1 MKRKYYIQK
10 SLTDLPE
17 YRTFCGKAGLENI
30 HLYEDLKD
38 LEKADGQDIVVCD
51 DREWFP
57 KLGISGYRM
66 SHPKDVIRFS
76 TLAPFRYYYTVMNIL
91 SGLLVAAFLLSVVLF
106 FASPFSIGSLV
117 LMIAL
122 ATVSGSLIFRPLD
135 PAGLLVLFVA
145 GMIFIYNFA
154 YSF

>member
-30 HLYEDLKD
+30 HLYEDPKD

-57 KLGISGYRM
+57 KLGIS
-66 SHPKDVIRFS
+66 
-76 TLAPFRYYYTVMNIL
+76 
-91 SGLLVAAFLLSVVLF
+91 
-106 FASPFSIGSLV
+106 
-117 LMIAL
+117 
-122 ATVSGSLIFRPLD
+122 
-135 PAGLLVLFVA
+135 
-145 GMIFIYNFA
+145 
-154 YSF
+154 